1 MRWSMLVEEGTI
13 WIKLAY
19 LDVEEV
25 ANAFQCL
32 FESGDGRPSISKLI
46 FENLDRED

>member
-32 FESGDGRPSISKLI
+32 FE
-46 FENLDRED
+46 

>member
-1 MRWSMLVEEGTI
+1 MLVEEGTI